1 MFKEMRRKD
10 RQVFDEEII
19 EILTNGE
26 YGIFSSI
33 SENGYPYGV
42 PVNYVYHDNCIYF
55 HCANEGHKLN
65 NIKANNKVSFCVV
78 SDTKILSEKFTTK
91 YKSVV
96 AFGEADVITGES
108 KELALLKII
117 EKYSSEFIDIG
128 KKYIEKSKDHTKVI
142 KIDIKHM
149 TGKISK

>member
-10 RQVFDEEII
+10 KQVFDEEIV

-26 YGIFSSI
+26 YGTFSSI

-65 NIKANNKVSFCVV
+65 NIKTNNKVSFCVV
-78 SDTKILSEKFTTK
+78 SDTKIISEKFSTK
-91 YKSVV
+91 YKSVI
-96 AFGEADVITGES
+96 AFGDASLVTGES
-108 KELALLKII
+108 KDLALIKII
-117 EKYSSEFIDIG
+117 EKYSSDFVEMG
-128 KKYIEKSKDHTKVI
+128 KKYIDKSKDNTKVI